1 MGIQDL
7 YDDVTSGGTGEYE
20 LDRGEGE
27 NAETYTLSVRS
38 LTRPRKN
45 KVQSALP
52 EGYFDPVIDPDEVDE
67 EDIDEMG
74 LSELKELLEE
84 NGSSLGEY
92 EKSRTLDEEATEI
105 AIEAMVDAYSHA
117 DLSDQ
122 ELENMLRS
130 AQFPEEHFQGML
142 MKMLEVSSGDDGHRE
157 FRSEG

>member
-20 LDRGEGE
+20 LDHNE
-27 NAETYTLSVRS
+27 ETYTLSVRS

-52 EGYFDPVIDPDEVDE
+52 SGFFDPVVDPDEVDE
-67 EDIDEMG
+67 EDIDDMG
-74 LSELKELLEE
+74 LGELQDLLEE
-84 NGSSLGEY
+84 QGTSLGEF
-92 EKSRTLDEEATEI
+92 EKSRTLDEEATEV
-105 AIEAMVDAYSHA
+105 AIDAMVDAYGHPE
-117 DLSDQ
+117 LSDQ

-130 AQFPEEHFQGML
+130 AQFPEEHFQSML